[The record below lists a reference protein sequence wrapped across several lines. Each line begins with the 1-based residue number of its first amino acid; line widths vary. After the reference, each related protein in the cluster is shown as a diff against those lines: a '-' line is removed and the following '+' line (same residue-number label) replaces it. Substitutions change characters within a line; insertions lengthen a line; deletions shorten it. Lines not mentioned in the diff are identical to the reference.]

1 VTVDN
6 KELSAGAAPHAD
18 VVQRETAAA
27 KAGPRSLPRHL
38 RRILSLEGLEA
49 AGRRHLPRPIF
60 GFISGG
66 VETNATLRANRN
78 AFQDWSFLP
87 RMLVDTSG
95 RSQAQTLMGT
105 SYKSPFGMA
114 PMGLTAMAAYRGD
127 LVLAECARD
136 AGIPMIMSGAS
147 LISVEEI
154 ARAAPG
160 TWFQAYLPGEPRKI
174 TALVERVA
182 RAGLQTLVLTV
193 DVPVS
198 ANRENNVR
206 NGFSTPLRP
215 SLRLAWDGMVRPAW
229 LLGTLGRTLL
239 GHGMPHFEN
248 MQAERGA
255 PVLSRHVDRDFG
267 ARDSL
272 AWEHLALMR
281 RLWKGRLVV
290 KGILSSGD
298 ARLCREHGVDGIIVS
313 NHGGRQLDGA
323 IASLRAL
330 PAVAEA
336 AGGMAVM
343 LDSGVRRG
351 TDVLKALAL
360 GAQFVFIG
368 RPFLYAAAIGGALGV
383 GRAIDLLRQEI
394 DRDMALLGI
403 TGLAEMRPELLTG
416 AAARG

>member
-1 VTVDN
+1 VTIDN
-6 KELSAGAAPHAD
+6 KELSAGLAPHAE
-18 VVQRETAAA
+18 VVQSDAAA
-27 KAGPRSLPRHL
+27 EAEPSRLPRHL
-38 RRILSLEGLEA
+38 RRILSLEDLEA

-66 VETNATLRANRN
+66 VETDATLRANRA

-105 SYKSPFGMA
+105 SYKSPFGIA
-114 PMGLTAMAAYRGD
+114 PMGLTAMCAYRGD
-127 LVLAECARD
+127 LVLAEGARD

-174 TALVERVA
+174 AALVERVA

-215 SLRLAWDGMVRPAW
+215 SLRLAWDGIMRPAW

-239 GHGMPHFEN
+239 RQGMPHFEN
-248 MQAERGA
+248 MRAERGA
-255 PVLSRHVDRDFG
+255 PVISRYVDRDFG
-267 ARDSL
+267 SRDSL

-290 KGILSSGD
+290 KGILSPED

-323 IASLRAL
+323 SASLRAL
-330 PAVAEA
+330 PAVVDA

-368 RPFLYAAAIGGALGV
+368 RPFLFAAAIGGAAGV

-403 TGLAEMRPELLTG
+403 TGLAELGPELLTG
-416 AAARG
+416 AAARS

>member
-1 VTVDN
+1 MTIDN
-6 KELSAGAAPHAD
+6 KELSAGLAPHAD
-18 VVQRETAAA
+18 VVQPEATAEAE
-27 KAGPRSLPRHL
+27 PSRLQRHL
-38 RRILSLEGLEA
+38 RRILSLEDLEA

-66 VETNATLRANRN
+66 VETDATLRANRA
-78 AFQDWSFLP
+78 AFQEWSFLP

-105 SYKSPFGMA
+105 SYKSPFGIA
-114 PMGLTAMAAYRGD
+114 PMGLTAMCAYRGD
-127 LVLAECARD
+127 LVLAEGARN

-174 TALVERVA
+174 AALVERVA
-182 RAGLQTLVLTV
+182 RAGLQTLVLPV

-215 SLRLAWDGMVRPAW
+215 SLRLAWDGIMRPAW

-239 GHGMPHFEN
+239 RQGMPHFEN
-248 MQAERGA
+248 MRADRGA
-255 PVLSRHVDRDFG
+255 PVISRHVDRDFG
-267 ARDSL
+267 SRDSL

-290 KGILSSGD
+290 KGILSPED

-330 PAVAEA
+330 PAVADA
-336 AGGMAVM
+336 VGGMAVM

-368 RPFLYAAAIGGALGV
+368 RPFLFAAAIGGAAGV

-403 TGLAEMRPELLTG
+403 TALAQMTRDRLAPP
-416 AAARG
+416 ARV